1 MEKKI
6 KTLIIIN
13 IILCICLLVSIFTTI
28 HWYNVAKKNQE
39 FHMYQF
45 EQSYEAYKIIDNL
58 ENKISKN

>member
-1 MEKKI
+1 MIKKEKI
-6 KTLIIIN
+6 LMYIN
-13 IILCICLLVSIFTTI
+13 IILLICLLISIFTAI

-45 EQSYEAYKIIDNL
+45 EQTNEAYRIIDDL

>member
-1 MEKKI
+1 MY
-6 KTLIIIN
+6 IN
-13 IILCICLLVSIFTTI
+13 IILLICLLISIFTAI

-45 EQSYEAYKIIDNL
+45 EQTNEAYRIIDDL